1 MRSDG
6 RLAPVLSQ
14 EWGPGLVFWA
24 SPEEQTG
31 EMISGTGWTG
41 CQIERVSDPYARLD
55 IRQPLI
61 LARDTGY

>member
-31 EMISGTGWTG
+31 EMISGMGWIG
-41 CQIERVSDPYARLD
+41 CQIEWISGPYPRLD
-55 IRQPLI
+55 IRQN
-61 LARDTGY
+61 